1 MQEIWKDIPSY
12 EGKYQVSNLGRVKS
26 KRFNKEKI
34 LKQYIINKRYF
45 AIDLQYKNIKT
56 KYTLHQLVAMA
67 FLDHTPCGFKLV
79 VDHINN
85 NSFDNNLNNLR
96 IITQRENIHNVNNEY
111 SSKFKG
117 VSFNKLSNKWMSQI
131 YINGKSKYLGL
142 FDSEYEAHLEYQKAL
157 DEIKKGG

>member
-67 FLDHTPCGFKLV
+67 FLGHVPCGFKLV

-142 FDSEYEAHLEYQKAL
+142 FDSEYDAHLAYQNKL
-157 DEIKKGG
+157 KEIKKGQ